1 MGTHQGLRIMKIGNV
16 SKNPLFSSCAV
27 TRVLCGIESIAI
39 ITVIIE
45 EMAARPDDSAESG
58 PVFMLL
64 RHHGRLVSLFY
75 VIAGV
80 EVIVPMLVENDLG
93 LLWVL

>member
-1 MGTHQGLRIMKIGNV
+1 MKICDV
-16 SKNPLFSSCAV
+16 SEDSLFGSCAA
-27 TRVLCGIESIAI
+27 TRILCGIESLFFIA
-39 ITVIIE
+39 VIIE
-45 EMAARPDDSAESG
+45 EMTARPDYSAESW

-64 RHHGRLVSLFY
+64 RHNGRLVSLFN

-80 EVIVPMLVENDLG
+80 EVIVPMLVEDDLG